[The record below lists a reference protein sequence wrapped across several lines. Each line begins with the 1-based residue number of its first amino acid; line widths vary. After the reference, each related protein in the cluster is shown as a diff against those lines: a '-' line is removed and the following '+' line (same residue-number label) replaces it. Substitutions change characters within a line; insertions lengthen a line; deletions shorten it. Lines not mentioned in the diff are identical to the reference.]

1 MRTKII
7 AIAIITAIA
16 APAIAQR
23 GGPIYRLDTDDD
35 GFISREEFEM
45 PNHRR
50 AKRADADGDGAI
62 TLAEIA
68 EQQDKAE
75 ARTQERAAPAREKA
89 AARFTNMDA
98 DGDGAVTQEE
108 AENFA
113 FSKLDKD
120 DDGYLSREEMR
131 KQMRKHLGAQKGK
144 ARRDRRPE
152 HY

>member
-7 AIAIITAIA
+7 AIAIITAIT

-23 GGPIYRLDTDDD
+23 GGPIDRLDTDDD

-50 AKRADADGDGAI
+50 AKRA
-62 TLAEIA
+62 
-68 EQQDKAE
+68 
-75 ARTQERAAPAREKA
+75 
-89 AARFTNMDA
+89 DA

-144 ARRDRRPE
+144 GRRDRRPE
-152 HY
+152 HD